1 MTCAFP
7 CLRGLRVAV
16 SVYVIRY
23 YVYVYVVCQFVTGVS
38 SNIADVVVVV
48 VVAAAAAAAA
58 AAAVFFLDHL
68 YLQVSQVS
76 TL

>member
-48 VVAAAAAAAA
+48 VAAAAAA